1 MFAAKLAGI
10 PGISPS
16 TAKAILVLG
25 LGAISA
31 GLMALVQ
38 DGTLAGPIATL
49 APVIS
54 GFLTGLAALVDPNA
68 SHDPSAGA

>member
-1 MFAAKLAGI
+1 MFAAKLAAI

-25 LGAISA
+25 LGALSA

-38 DGTLAGPIATL
+38 DGTLAGRSPRWRR
-49 APVIS
+49 S
-54 GFLTGLAALVDPNA
+54 SRA
-68 SHDPSAGA
+68 S

>member
-1 MFAAKLAGI
+1 MFAAKLDAL
-10 PGISPS
+10 PGISP
-16 TAKAILVLG
+16 TVAKAILVLG

-38 DGTLAGPIATL
+38 SGDITGALATL
-49 APVIS
+49 APVVS

-68 SHDPSAGA
+68 THDDAPAA